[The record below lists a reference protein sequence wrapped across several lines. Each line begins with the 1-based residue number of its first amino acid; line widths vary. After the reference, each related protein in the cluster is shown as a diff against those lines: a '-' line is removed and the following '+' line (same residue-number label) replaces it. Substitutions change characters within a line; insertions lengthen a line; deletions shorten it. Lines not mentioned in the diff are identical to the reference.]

1 MGFTAGITSSM
12 GIGTPHY
19 YIDDDGNKW
28 DANTYAMFIFDSSG
42 SMNDIITPLTN
53 AMNGAYFSSGSAAN
67 QNGVK
72 STTSLRAELQDVYAT
87 GGIQGFPDWNTN
99 NATNGANEYNAHVS
113 FQSKA
118 DEDWLNWTTLHYT
131 GSGASQTWATLG
143 ASNEVSNVV
152 MVLVINESK
161 PGVGVN
167 NDGYHYTQY
176 GAETDGDFV
185 ATVVSGSGVNY
196 TMNTITYNDN
206 SNNTQRFG
214 VVSRPENPNTEASAS
229 YDMFVASAVD
239 SSGNDVLN
247 GYVGLAG
254 RGNGTSQKTI
264 VLTASQTWP
273 AGTVVTFRIRA
284 YGYYTTVGDI
294 NSAPSPPTGSTV
306 PTGPSGQFYT
316 SDPANF
322 TNYRNSVSKARSNLS
337 GQAENGTQYNNGFRS
352 MLNTGPNSDNSPSL
366 TMVVLD
372 AGLNGSPFANTNLPS
387 QGNYVSGNSSI
398 HGPRNFSDTGPGNMT
413 AQQMHTQY
421 GVIEGRD
428 NMHATRADSNNFSL
442 DDMSDL
448 LAWNG
453 KSNLL
458 TATVLNRKNKE
469 TSVQYWKDQLRA
481 ALQLNLSF

>member
-12 GIGTPHY
+12 GMGTPHY

-42 SMNDIITPLTN
+42 SMDAIITPLTN

-87 GGIQGFPDWNTN
+87 GGIQGAPDWNTDN
-99 NATNGANEYNAHVS
+99 STNGADAYNAHVS
-113 FQSKA
+113 FQSIG
-118 DEDWLNWTTLHYT
+118 DEDWLNWTTVHYK
-131 GSGASQTWATLG
+131 GNGAQQTWATLG
-143 ASNEVSNVV
+143 ANNEVSNVV

-161 PGVGVN
+161 PGVGVA

-185 ATVVSGSGVNY
+185 ATVVSGSGTNY
-196 TMNTITYNDN
+196 TMDTITYNDN
-206 SNNTQRFG
+206 SNNTARFG
-214 VVSRPENPNTEASAS
+214 VVSQTENPNTQASSS

-247 GYVGLAG
+247 GYVGIVSH
-254 RGNGTSQKTI
+254 GTAAQKTI
-264 VLTASQTWP
+264 ELTASQNWP
-273 AGTVVTFRIRA
+273 VDTVVTFRIRA

-294 NSAPSPPTGSTV
+294 NSAQSTASYG
-306 PTGPSGQFYT
+306 TLGGPSGQFYT
-316 SDPANF
+316 SDPDNF
-322 TNYRNSVSKARSNLS
+322 QNYRNSVSKARSSLS
-337 GQAENGTQYNNGFRS
+337 GQTENGVQYNNGFRS

-372 AGLNGSPFANTNLPS
+372 AGLNGSPFPNGNAS
-387 QGNYVSGNSSI
+387 QGNYVSGNANI

-428 NMHATRADSNNFSL
+428 NMHATRTDSNNYSL

-448 LAWNG
+448 LSWNG